1 MEKSDRVFTVDVNG
15 KFVEGF
21 TTYYENNDGKLSI
34 TYTEDSSKAMRM
46 NWFDLQFFLSNYT
59 HSDNWK
65 TVVFGVYRWEV

>member
-1 MEKSDRVFTVDVNG
+1 MEKSDRVFTVKVNDMDV
-15 KFVEGF
+15 ESF

-34 TYTEDSSKAMRM
+34 KYAENPAEAMRM

-65 TVVFGVYRWEV
+65 SVDFKVYRWEV